1 MKIVN
6 NIEITDLAL
15 YLKKE
20 NMLIIADSHI
30 GFEEALNKQG
40 VLVPRIHFKELV
52 KRLEKIINGKRFEKI
67 IINGDIKHEFGK
79 ISETEWRNTLRLL
92 DFLGRYCDEIILIK
106 GNHDNIIGPVAEK
119 RKVRVKDYYKIGN
132 ILIIHGNKIPDKAV
146 LKQVKTIIIGHEHPA
161 IMLRQGLRSEK
172 YKCFL
177 KGKYKRKVLIVQPS
191 LNLLTEGTSIDKEK
205 LLSPFLQQSL
215 SNFDVYIVADK
226 VYEFGKV
233 KNIR

>member
-40 VLVPRIHFKELV
+40 VLVPRIHFKELI

-79 ISETEWRNTLRLL
+79 ISETEWRHTLRLL

-177 KGKYKRKVLIVQPS
+177 KGKYKHKVLIVQPS
-191 LNLLTEGTSIDKEK
+191 LNLLTEGTGIDKEK
-205 LLSPFLQQSL
+205 LLSPFLQQ
-215 SNFDVYIVADK
+215 
-226 VYEFGKV
+226 
-233 KNIR
+233 

>member
-40 VLVPRIHFKELV
+40 VLVPRIHFKELI

-79 ISETEWRNTLRLL
+79 ISETEWRHTLRLL

-177 KGKYKRKVLIVQPS
+177 KGKYKHKVLIVQPS

-205 LLSPFLQQSL
+205 LLSPFLQQNL
-215 SNFDVYIVADK
+215 DNFDVYVVADK

>member
-40 VLVPRIHFKELV
+40 VLVPRIHFKELI

-79 ISETEWRNTLRLL
+79 ISETEWRHTLRLL

-177 KGKYKRKVLIVQPS
+177 KGKYKHKVLIVQPS
-191 LNLLTEGTSIDKEK
+191 LNLLTEGTGIDKEK
-205 LLSPFLQQSL
+205 LLSPFLQQNL
-215 SNFDVYIVADK
+215 DNFDVYVVADK